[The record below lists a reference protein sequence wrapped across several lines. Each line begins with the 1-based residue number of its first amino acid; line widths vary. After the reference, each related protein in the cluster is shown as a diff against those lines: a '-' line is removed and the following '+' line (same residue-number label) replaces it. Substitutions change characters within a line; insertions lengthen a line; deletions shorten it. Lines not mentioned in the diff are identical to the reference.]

1 MPGYRRPSFM
11 PDINSVAASTAL
23 SKRKQILLD
32 LRSPA
37 EFNKGAFPNA
47 INLPL
52 LTDQERKDVGICYKQ
67 SGQEAAILLGEKLV
81 SGKIKTERMEK
92 WCCTINA
99 HPNTLLYCFRGGL
112 RSKIVQSWLAAEGI
126 EVPIVEGG
134 YKSLRRFSL
143 NTVEQAVNLKK
154 FLVIGGKTGSAKTH
168 LLNKLY
174 HSIDLEGV
182 ANHRGSAFGRR
193 VLDQPNQINFENRIA
208 SKLLEIGFETANK
221 IFLEDESKAI
231 GSLSVPSLLIH
242 EMKMSP
248 IALIEE
254 TIESRIT
261 TILDDYII
269 SNHREFEVLSP
280 EQGSRLFS
288 EFLLTSLS
296 RIRRRLGEENYSEI
310 KALMDQ
316 ALATE
321 KTIKGR
327 EIHWVWIKKLL
338 TNYYDPMYEYQIT
351 KKSGRIVFRGC
362 KDEFLNWAMHIDK
375 AL

>member
-174 HSIDLEGV
+174 HSIDLEGA

-208 SKLLEIGFETANK
+208 SKLLEIEFETANK

-269 SNHREFEVLSP
+269 SNHREFEAFSP

-327 EIHWVWIKKLL
+327 EIHWVWIEKLL
-338 TNYYDPMYEYQIT
+338 TNYYDPMYEYQIA

>member
-1 MPGYRRPSFM
+1 M
-11 PDINSVAASTAL
+11 PDINSVAASIAL
-23 SKRKQILLD
+23 SKRKQTLLD
-32 LRSPA
+32 IRSPT

-52 LTDQERKDVGICYKQ
+52 LTDQERKDVGICYKK

-81 SGKIKTERMEK
+81 SGKIKIERMEK
-92 WCCTINA
+92 WCRTINT

-143 NTVEQAVNLKK
+143 NTVEQAVNLKNI
-154 FLVIGGKTGSAKTH
+154 LVIGGKTGSAKTH

-174 HSIDLEGV
+174 HSIDLEGI

-193 VLDQPNQINFENRIA
+193 VLNQPNQINFENRIA
-208 SKLLEIGFETANK
+208 SRLLEIGFETANK

-261 TILDDYII
+261 TILDDYIT
-269 SNHREFEVLSP
+269 SNYREFEVFSP

-316 ALATE
+316 ALAME
-321 KTIKGR
+321 KTIKER
-327 EIHWVWIKKLL
+327 EIHWIWIKKLL
-338 TNYYDPMYEYQIT
+338 TNYYDPMYEYQIA
-351 KKSGRIVFRGC
+351 KKSARIVFRGC
-362 KDEFLNWAMHIDK
+362 KDEFLTWAMHIDK

>member
-1 MPGYRRPSFM
+1 MTGYSRLSFM

-23 SKRKQILLD
+23 SERKRILLD

-52 LTDQERKDVGICYKQ
+52 LTDQERKGVGICYKQ

-99 HPNTLLYCFRGGL
+99 NPNTLLYCFRGGL
-112 RSKIVQSWLAAEGI
+112 RSKIVQGWLAAEGI

-168 LLNKLY
+168 LLNKLC
-174 HSIDLEGV
+174 HSVDLEGV

-208 SKLLEIGFETANK
+208 SKLLEIEFETANK

-269 SNHREFEVLSP
+269 SNHREFEAFSP

-327 EIHWVWIKKLL
+327 EIHWVWIEKLL
-338 TNYYDPMYEYQIT
+338 TNYYDPMYEYQIA

>member
-1 MPGYRRPSFM
+1 MSGLHQSSFM
-11 PDINSVAASTAL
+11 PDINSVAASIAL
-23 SKRKQILLD
+23 SKRKQTLLD
-32 LRSPA
+32 IRSPT

-52 LTDQERKDVGICYKQ
+52 LTDQERKDVGVCYKK

-81 SGKIKTERMEK
+81 SGKIKIERMEK
-92 WCCTINA
+92 WCRTINT

-126 EVPIVEGG
+126 EVPIVKGG

-143 NTVEQAVNLKK
+143 NTVEQAVNLKN

-174 HSIDLEGV
+174 HSIDLEGI

-193 VLDQPNQINFENRIA
+193 VLNQPNQINFENRIA
-208 SKLLEIGFETANK
+208 SRLLEIGFETANK

-242 EMKMSP
+242 EMKISP

-261 TILDDYII
+261 TILDDYIT
-269 SNHREFEVLSP
+269 SNYREFEVFSP

-316 ALATE
+316 ALAMEETVKE
-321 KTIKGR
+321 R

-338 TNYYDPMYEYQIT
+338 TNCYDPMYEYQIA
-351 KKSGRIVFRGC
+351 KKSARIVFRGC
-362 KDEFLNWAMHIDK
+362 KDEFLTWAMHIDK